1 MQLERIDYAQEFG
14 DDEEPLS
21 GVPGAPP
28 TTPRPPPLNPTLSL
42 THSVAQGFLEGMST

>member
-21 GVPGAPP
+21 NVPGAPP
-28 TTPRPPPLNPTLSL
+28 PSPHPTLSP
-42 THSVAQGFLEGMST
+42 THSVAQGFMEGMST